1 MYMNLQAAE
10 SNSNYK
16 TKLECWMIE
25 KFEQRGGINGL
36 KITDKNGNSF
46 SMLIGGNTDLYWV
59 PDDYGKVRNF
69 FIEKSD
75 KFLFDRLTKLLAD
88 IKKVD
93 NGIYPSLIENS
104 FTFVSEEFVE
114 EESNKLQI
122 IKEDEQ
128 FVIKFIKNENISPF
142 SFASFVKGCPICFCN
157 SGSRVPEIEI
167 LFMKMFNEFVYQNE
181 DILNVVKRVKRNVD
195 GRELK

>member
-1 MYMNLQAAE
+1 
-10 SNSNYK
+10 
-16 TKLECWMIE
+16 MIE

-75 KFLFDRLTKLLAD
+75 KFLFDKLTKLLVD

-93 NGIYPSLIENS
+93 NGICPSLIENS

-157 SGSRVPEIEI
+157 SGSKVPEIEI
-167 LFMKMFNEFVYQNE
+167 LFMKMFNELAYQNE
-181 DILNVVKRVKRNVD
+181 KVAFAEKGVKSQNSE
-195 GRELK
+195 REIK

>member
-1 MYMNLQAAE
+1 
-10 SNSNYK
+10 
-16 TKLECWMIE
+16 MIE
-25 KFEQRGGINGL
+25 KLGGNEASCNLRIV
-36 KITDKNGNSF
+36 DKNGNSF
-46 SMLIGGNTDLYWV
+46 VILVGGNTDLYWV
-59 PDDYGKVRNF
+59 PDDYGKVSAF

-75 KFLFDRLTKLLAD
+75 KFLFDRFTKLFAD

-93 NGIYPSLIENS
+93 NRMHPSLIENT

-181 DILNVVKRVKRNVD
+181 DVLNVVKSVKRNVD